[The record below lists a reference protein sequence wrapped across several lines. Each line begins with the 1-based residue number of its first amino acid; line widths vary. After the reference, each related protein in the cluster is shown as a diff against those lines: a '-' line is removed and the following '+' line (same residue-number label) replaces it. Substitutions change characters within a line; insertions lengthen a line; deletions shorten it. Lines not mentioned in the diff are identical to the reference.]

1 MTRFL
6 ATFAAVALV
15 APAWAQPTVNAP
27 AIATAEDYALDQLVS
42 LLQQTATLKA
52 DVEQLVMDQEG
63 RELQE
68 ISARLLMQK
77 PANFRWEV
85 TEPYSELMVTD
96 GNTVWRYEPDLEQ
109 VTIQQFDTEL
119 DRTPIMLLNGSA
131 DDIRSNYAV
140 SAATMAD
147 GVRQRFILQPRQ
159 PDSLFERMSLTFN
172 GPVLEE
178 MQFEDSLGLQTSLGF
193 KAVER
198 NEDIDTGAFSYEPPA
213 GVDVIDST
221 LD

>member
-6 ATFAAVALV
+6 AKLAVWAVV

-27 AIATAEDYALDQLVS
+27 AIATAEDYALEQLVT
-42 LLQQTATLKA
+42 LLQQTSTLRA

-68 ISARLLMQK
+68 VSARLLMQK
-77 PANFRWEV
+77 PASFRWEV
-85 TEPYSELMVTD
+85 VKPYSELMVTD
-96 GNTVWRYEPDLEQ
+96 GSTIWRYEPDLEQ

-131 DDIRSNYAV
+131 DDIRANYAV
-140 SAATMAD
+140 TAATMGD
-147 GVRQRFILQPRQ
+147 GERQRFILQPRQ

-172 GPVLEE
+172 GAVLEE
-178 MQFEDSLGLQTSLGF
+178 MQFEDSLGQQTSLSF
-193 KAVER
+193 ETVRR
-198 NEDIDTGAFSYEPPA
+198 NEEVDGDMFIYEPPA
-213 GVDVIDST
+213 GVDIIDST

>member
-27 AIATAEDYALDQLVS
+27 AIATAEDYALDQLVG
-42 LLQQTATLKA
+42 LLQQTETLQA

-178 MQFEDSLGLQTSLGF
+178 MQFEDSLGQQTSLGF

>member
-6 ATFAAVALV
+6 ATLAAVVLV
-15 APAWAQPTVNAP
+15 TPAWAQPTVNAP

-68 ISARLLMQK
+68 VSARLLMQK

-96 GNTVWRYEPDLEQ
+96 GDTVWRYEPDLEQ
-109 VTIQQFDTEL
+109 VTIQQFDTDL

-178 MQFEDSLGLQTSLGF
+178 MQFEDSLGQQTSLGF

-198 NEDIDTGAFSYEPPA
+198 NQDIDTGAFSYEPPA

>member
-1 MTRFL
+1 M
-6 ATFAAVALV
+6 VAIV

-27 AIATAEDYALDQLVS
+27 AIASAEDYALEQLVG
-42 LLQQTATLKA
+42 LLQQTSTLQA

-68 ISARLLMQK
+68 VSARLQMEK

-85 TEPYSELMVTD
+85 TAPYSELMVTD
-96 GNTVWRYEPDLEQ
+96 GSTVWRYEPDLEQ
-109 VTIQQFDTEL
+109 VTIQHFDTEL

-131 DDIRSNYAV
+131 DAIRNNYAV

-172 GPVLEE
+172 GAVLEE
-178 MQFEDSLGLQTSLGF
+178 MQFEDSLGQQTSLGF
-193 KAVER
+193 QAVQR
-198 NEDIDTGAFSYEPPA
+198 NQDIEPGIFNYEPPA
-213 GVDVIDST
+213 GVEIIDST

>member
-27 AIATAEDYALDQLVS
+27 AIATAEAYALDQLVS

-147 GVRQRFILQPRQ
+147 GVRQRFILKPRQ

-178 MQFEDSLGLQTSLGF
+178 MQFEDSLGQQTSLGF